1 MEHELITRKKIY
13 EELIECIK
21 ELHVFSHLEEP
32 VYNYIKLLHIEIEG
46 LRELMEFLN
55 KFNLDAIL
63 IVKEGGDAS

>member
-32 VYNYIKLLHIEIEG
+32 VYDYIKLLHIEIEG

-63 IVKEGGDAS
+63 IVEEEGDAS

>member
-13 EELIECIK
+13 EELIGCIK
-21 ELHVFSHLEEP
+21 ELHIFNQLEEP
-32 VYNYIKLLHIEIEG
+32 VYEVIKLLHIEIEG